1 MRVLWL
7 ADVLRKAGLTV
18 HEYPGWRTR
27 GSDRWGEVVGVG
39 PLRGVVCHA
48 TAGSRTSSDAGEM
61 RVLWETGSTS
71 APVPISQLYLS
82 RSGQWTVGA
91 SGRCNHVL
99 LGHKGPHKG
108 FGNYQL
114 LGVEAQNDNRGEPWT
129 AVMLD
134 SYRRGV
140 AAICRHM
147 GWEPWRVVAHR
158 EHQDGKSDP
167 AGVDMTAFRRR
178 VAELIKQ
185 EDDMPTVDEIA
196 AAVWGW
202 PVKSDRDDRPG
213 TAAGKQAWTNEY
225 AARLQPVA
233 RDLLAN
239 QRAILAH
246 VAGRDVA
253 AEVQQLLDAAA
264 VAERAERQAELGELV
279 EALEQAARERA
290 ELAELVQQ
298 AGTGD
303 LTAQQVVDEIVRR
316 LGPVVPAGDSGG

>member
-7 ADVLRKAGLTV
+7 PAVLRGAGLTV

-27 GSDRWGEVVGVG
+27 GSDRWGEVVGFG

-114 LGVEAQNDNRGEPWT
+114 LGVEAQNDNRGEPWSPT
-129 AVMLD
+129 MLD
-134 SYRRGV
+134 SYQRGV

-167 AGVDMTAFRRR
+167 SGVDMSAFRAA
-178 VAELIKQ
+178 VARLIE
-185 EDDMPTVDEIA
+185 EDDVDWSDGTKNIDGKPATYGGLIRWGNGYAKRA
-196 AAVWGW
+196 AEGVQ
-202 PVKSDRDDRPG
+202 DL
-213 TAAGKQAWTNEY
+213 AAG
-225 AARLQPVA
+225 
-233 RDLLAN
+233 
-239 QRAILAH
+239 QRAILAAQ
-246 VAGRDVA
+246 AGEDVA
-253 AEVQQLLDAAA
+253 AAVETLLEQAAA
-264 VAERAERQAELGELV
+264 RERAERAAELGELG

-290 ELAELVQQ
+290 ELAELVRQ

-303 LTAQQVVDEIVRR
+303 LTAQQVVDEIGRR
-316 LGPVVPAGDSGG
+316 LGPVVPATPE